1 LEDLLTL
8 FEKYGGTAVISAI
21 VADFYERVL
30 ESDRVAHY
38 FEGVDMVSLLDHQ
51 TTFLSVVLDGPQ
63 VYQGRNMLNAHA
75 KLGITMEDFNEVAE
89 ILQDTLEDNGVVSED
104 VVTIMD
110 SVAKLAAVMV
120 SPAER
125 K

>member
-1 LEDLLTL
+1 MTL
-8 FEKYGGTAVISAI
+8 FEKYGGTAVISSV

-30 ESDRVAHY
+30 ESERVAHY

-63 VYQGRNMLNAHA
+63 VYHGRNMLDAHA

-89 ILQDTLEDNGVVSED
+89 ILRDTLEDNGVVSEY
-104 VVTIMD
+104 VATIMD
-110 SVAKLAAVMV
+110 SVASLAVVIVA
-120 SPAER
+120 PAQSE
-125 K
+125 